1 MRISIIYNDN
11 TESDIDNGIIDIKHR
26 CVYSFSPNGWI
37 CDVIPFE
44 NIFVASYEDND
55 ETD

>member
-1 MRISIIYNDN
+1 MKISIIYNDN

-26 CVYSFSPNGWI
+26 CVYSLSSNGWV

-44 NIFVASYEDND
+44 NIFIASYKNN